1 MKYKIIVDSSSNM
14 LKSDFKEE
22 NIDFA
27 IAPLTIRVD
36 DHEFVDD
43 ENLNTHEMLTKMN
56 ESKNKSSSSCP
67 APSVFL
73 NEFEGSDY
81 YFVFT
86 ISKKL
91 SGAYNSAL
99 VAKDMSEVSQ
109 NIAVIDSELT
119 AGSIELM
126 VNECVRLIKENKSFE
141 EIKEGIEAFVKESHL
156 FFVLNKFDNLVKNG
170 RMSKTVAFIASLANV
185 KPLCVGEEGEIK
197 IKEKIRTINGVFKRL
212 VANIG
217 IVCTNTKDR
226 VMIISHTE
234 DLKNAEILKEMIKE
248 HYEFKDIIIKENRG
262 LCSFYSL
269 EGGIICSF

>member
-14 LKSDFKEE
+14 LRTDFKESD
-22 NIDFA
+22 IGFA
-27 IAPLTIRVD
+27 IAPLTIRVQNE
-36 DHEFVDD
+36 EFIDD
-43 ENLNTHEMLTKMN
+43 ENLNTHEMLEKMN
-56 ESKNKSSSSCP
+56 ASKEKSSSSCP
-67 APSVFL
+67 APGVFL
-73 NEFEGSDY
+73 NEFEGSEY

-91 SGAYNSAL
+91 SGAYNSADN
-99 VAKDMSEVSQ
+99 ARNMSEFKD

-141 EIKEGIEAFVKESHL
+141 EIKLGIEEFVKNAHL

-170 RMSKTVAFIASLANV
+170 RMSKTVAFIANLANV
-185 KPLCVGEEGEIK
+185 KPLCVGENGEIK

-217 IVCTNTKDR
+217 AVCSNTKDR

-234 DLKNAEILKEMIKE
+234 DLKNAEALKEMIKE

-262 LCSFYSL
+262 LCSYYSL

>member
-1 MKYKIIVDSSSNM
+1 MKFKIIVDSSSNM
-14 LKSDFKEE
+14 IKNDFKQKE
-22 NIDFA
+22 IDFA

-36 DHEFVDD
+36 DEEFIDD
-43 ENLNTHEMLTKMN
+43 ENLNTHEMLSKMN
-56 ESKNKSSSSCP
+56 ASKNKSSSSCP
-67 APSVFL
+67 APSVYL
-73 NEFEGSDY
+73 NEFQGSEY

-91 SGAYNSAL
+91 SGSFNSAL
-99 VAKDMSEVSQ
+99 VAKDMSDFKD

-126 VNECVRLIKENKSFE
+126 VNECVRLIKENKTFK
-141 EIKEGIEAFVKESHL
+141 EIKEGIESFVKNSHL
-156 FFVLNKFDNLVKNG
+156 FFILNKFDNLVKNG
-170 RMSKTVAFIASLANV
+170 RMSKTVAFIANLANV

-217 IVCTNTKDR
+217 VVCQDTKNR

-234 DLKNAEILKEMIKE
+234 DLKNAEALKEMIKE

>member
-1 MKYKIIVDSSSNM
+1 MKFKIIVDSSSNM
-14 LKSDFKEE
+14 IKNDFKEKE
-22 NIDFA
+22 IDFA

-36 DHEFVDD
+36 DEEFIDD
-43 ENLNTHEMLTKMN
+43 ENLNTHEMLSKMN
-56 ESKNKSSSSCP
+56 ASKNKSSSSCP
-67 APSVFL
+67 APSVYL
-73 NEFEGSDY
+73 NEFQGSEY

-91 SGAYNSAL
+91 SGSFNSAL
-99 VAKDMSEVSQ
+99 VAKDMSDFKD

-126 VNECVRLIKENKSFE
+126 VNECVRLIKENKTFK
-141 EIKEGIEAFVKESHL
+141 EIKEGIESFVKNSHL
-156 FFVLNKFDNLVKNG
+156 FFILNKFDNLVKNG
-170 RMSKTVAFIASLANV
+170 RMSKTVAFIANLANV

-217 IVCTNTKDR
+217 AVCTNTKDR
-226 VMIISHTE
+226 IMIISHTE
-234 DLKNAEILKEMIKE
+234 DLKSAETLKEMIKE

>member
-1 MKYKIIVDSSSNM
+1 MKFKIIVDSSSNM
-14 LKSDFKEE
+14 IKHDFKEKE
-22 NIDFA
+22 IDFA

-36 DHEFVDD
+36 DEEFIDD
-43 ENLNTHEMLTKMN
+43 ENLNTHEMLSKMN
-56 ESKNKSSSSCP
+56 ASKNKSSSSCP
-67 APSVFL
+67 APSVYL
-73 NEFEGSDY
+73 NEFQGSEY

-91 SGAYNSAL
+91 SGSFNSAL
-99 VAKDMSEVSQ
+99 VAKDMSDFKD

-126 VNECVRLIKENKSFE
+126 VNECVKLIKENKTFK
-141 EIKEGIEAFVKESHL
+141 EIKEGIESFVKNSHL
-156 FFVLNKFDNLVKNG
+156 FFILNKFDNLVKNG
-170 RMSKTVAFIASLANV
+170 RMSKTVAFIANLANV

-217 IVCTNTKDR
+217 VVCQDTKNR

-234 DLKNAEILKEMIKE
+234 DLKNAEALKEMIKE

>member
-36 DHEFVDD
+36 DEEFIDD
-43 ENLNTHEMLTKMN
+43 DNLDTHEMLTKMN
-56 ESKNKSSSSCP
+56 NTKNKASSSCP

-91 SGAYNSAL
+91 SGAFNSAL
-99 VAKDMSEVSQ
+99 VAKDMSDVKDH
-109 NIAVIDSELT
+109 IAVIDSELT

-141 EIKEGIEAFVKESHL
+141 EIKAGIEEFVKNAHL

-217 IVCTNTKDR
+217 AVCTNTKDR
-226 VMIISHTE
+226 IMIISHTE
-234 DLKNAEILKEMIKE
+234 DLKSAETLKEMIKE